1 MRRIHP
7 HAVQDLLHG
16 RVYPVVAA
24 QQRSLDALNV
34 LGVLKEVLA
43 ALQQRRDLL
52 VRVYR
57 GLNLWSA

>member
-24 QQRSLDALNV
+24 QQRSLDTLNV

-43 ALQQRRDLL
+43 ALQQRRNLL

>member
-1 MRRIHP
+1 MRRIHT
-7 HAVQDLLHG
+7 HVVQDLLHG
-16 RVYPVVAA
+16 RVYAVVAA
-24 QQRSLDALNV
+24 QQRSFDALNV

-43 ALQQRRDLL
+43 ALQQRRELL

>member
-1 MRRIHP
+1 M
-7 HAVQDLLHG
+7 QDLLHG

-24 QQRSLDALNV
+24 QQRSLNALNV

-43 ALQQRRDLL
+43 ALQQRRNLL